1 VKKRKKVVVS
11 GVFGLWSGVFV
22 GWARVVEEYWGGA
35 KACSY
40 LLTAKPKNSVTI
52 AADPFN
58 VMVLS
63 VTCCCCCPVIVA
75 AVAGR
80 ADDASVRLTSVDS
93 STGRAAKR
101 GGE

>member
-1 VKKRKKVVVS
+1 
-11 GVFGLWSGVFV
+11 
-22 GWARVVEEYWGGA
+22 
-35 KACSY
+35 
-40 LLTAKPKNSVTI
+40 
-52 AADPFN
+52 

-80 ADDASVRLTSVDS
+80 AGDASVRLTSVDS
-93 STGRAAKR
+93 LTGRAAKR